1 MICVINIGNTNTAF
15 GFGEHELSDQF
26 TIPTHAYQTQNDFL
40 KYFEMQ
46 NRHQKINVC
55 IIASVRPDKTQ
66 LIKSSMDSYFK
77 LNAKVL
83 EHSDDFGMD
92 FSLYPDG
99 KVGMDRILAL
109 YGAKELY
116 GNDIAVFDLGT
127 ATTVNVL
134 SENQFKGGAIMPGV
148 RLGLSVLGE
157 KTGLLPTINLNDT
170 PHYLGLNTEQNI
182 LSGALYGTASIL
194 KNYRALIS
202 EDYPSTT
209 FVVTGGNS
217 KAILPLCNGS
227 WHFEPDLLLQGLL
240 SWWIQKGNNYES

>member
-15 GFGEHELSDQF
+15 GFGDSDLTDQF

-40 KYFEMQ
+40 KYFEVQ
-46 NRHQKINVC
+46 NRHKHIDNCV
-55 IIASVRPDKTQ
+55 IASVRPDKTE
-66 LIKSSMDSYFK
+66 LIKHSMDSYFK

-83 EHSDDFGMD
+83 EHGDDFGID
-92 FSLYPDG
+92 FSLYPYG
-99 KVGMDRILAL
+99 KLGMDRIIAL
-109 YGAKELY
+109 YAAKELY
-116 GNDIAVFDLGT
+116 GENIAVFDLGT

-134 SENQFKGGAIMPGV
+134 SDNQFKGGAIMPGV

-182 LSGALYGTASIL
+182 LSGALFGTASVL
-194 KNYRALIS
+194 KNYRELIS
-202 EDYPSTT
+202 QDYPNTT

-217 KAILPLCNGS
+217 KAILPLCNAP
-227 WHFEPDLLLQGLL
+227 WNFQPDLLLQGLL
-240 SWWIQKGNNYES
+240 TWWTQKKRTYES